1 MKTFVKISV
10 LTAALTVT
18 ACAHVPLDPDARAE
32 YDKVNDPAEPTNRAI
47 FAGNRF
53 IDRHVLKPV
62 ANAYVDYVPD
72 RVRHSIHNFV
82 SNLSEP
88 AVLVNDLLQGNMS
101 RAWTTTERFTINTTV
116 GAAGLFDPAGGWG
129 LPHHK
134 ADFGQTFGVWGI
146 GPGPSV
152 QLPLFS
158 FSNVRDTAGR
168 VVGIFADPLDYILP
182 DVTTASGG
190 LDVVD
195 TRADLMP
202 TTDLLEKTSPDYYA
216 ALRSVMAQRRAA
228 LVEEG
233 KSGGQDAEPTSAVP
247 SAPTAAAEPRAE

>member
-1 MKTFVKISV
+1 MSSFVKINV
-10 LTAALTVT
+10 LAAALTVA
-18 ACAHVPLDPDARAE
+18 ACAHVPVDPDARAE

-53 IDRHVLKPV
+53 IDRHILKPV

-72 RVRHSIHNFV
+72 RARRCIHNFV

-88 AVLVNDLLQGNMS
+88 AVLMNDLLQGNMS
-101 RAWTTTERFTINTTV
+101 RAWTTTERFAVNTTV
-116 GAAGLFDPAGGWG
+116 GGAGLFDPASGWG

-168 VVGIFADPLDYILP
+168 VVGIFADPLDYVLP
-182 DVTTASGG
+182 DVTSASGG

-202 TTDLLEKTSPDYYA
+202 MTNLLEKTSPDYYA

-233 KSGGQDAEPTSAVP
+233 KSGGRNADSTSVVP
-247 SAPTAAAEPRAE
+247 SVPTAAAEPAE

>member
-1 MKTFVKISV
+1 VSITAIS
-10 LTAALTVT
+10 L
-18 ACAHVPLDPDARAE
+18 
-32 YDKVNDPAEPTNRAI
+32 
-47 FAGNRF
+47 
-53 IDRHVLKPV
+53 PV
-62 ANAYVDYVPD
+62 
-72 RVRHSIHNFV
+72 S
-82 SNLSEP
+82 
-88 AVLVNDLLQGNMS
+88 
-101 RAWTTTERFTINTTV
+101 
-116 GAAGLFDPAGGWG
+116 
-129 LPHHK
+129 
-134 ADFGQTFGVWGI
+134 
-146 GPGPSV
+146 
-152 QLPLFS
+152 
-158 FSNVRDTAGR
+158 VRDTAGR

-182 DVTTASGG
+182 DVTAASGG